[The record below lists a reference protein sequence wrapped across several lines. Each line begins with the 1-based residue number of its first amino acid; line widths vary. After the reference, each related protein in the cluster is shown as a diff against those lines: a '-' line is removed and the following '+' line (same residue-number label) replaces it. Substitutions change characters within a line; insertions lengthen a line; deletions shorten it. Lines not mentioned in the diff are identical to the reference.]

1 MFVNALMVGTA
12 LTIQK
17 WGDWYG
23 SLGFNRP
30 MVAGTIVGLLLGH
43 PTQGIMIGAA
53 LELVYLGSISLGGV
67 MPQDFGMGSVFGT
80 AFGILLSSK
89 TSVAIALSLPISM
102 LGTLLYQ
109 LFKIW
114 ATALVPRFE
123 AHLKEHNI
131 KAFNRLWQIQRAV
144 YLTMWFLLGFVGI
157 MAGTNAIKALV
168 NAIPQP
174 IMNGLTVAA
183 GMLPAVGIALLMI
196 TLWNKKLA
204 PWFFL
209 GFGLVAFFKG
219 TMIEVAFIGI
229 CIAVLVAVGDL
240 ANRHNSGNNGHP
252 QQPINAAASDES
264 VEEDFLND

>member
-1 MFVNALMVGTA
+1 MLVNALMVGIA

-30 MVAGTIVGLLLGH
+30 MIACTVTGILLGH
-43 PTQGIMIGAA
+43 MKEGIMIGAA

-67 MPQDFGMGSVFGT
+67 MPQDFGLGSVFGA

-89 TSVAIALSLPISM
+89 TSVAVALSLPISM
-102 LGTLLYQ
+102 LGTLVYQ

-123 AHLKEHNI
+123 KHLRDKNI
-131 KAFNRLWQIQRAV
+131 NAFNRLWQVQRGV
-144 YLTMWFLLGFVGI
+144 YLLMWFALGFIGI
-157 MAGTNAIKALV
+157 AAGTDAIKALV
-168 NAIPQP
+168 NAIPDQ

-196 TLWNKKLA
+196 TLWDKTLA

-209 GFGLVAFFKG
+209 GFGVVSFFKG

-229 CIAVLVAVGDL
+229 CIAVLVAVSDL
-240 ANRHNSGNNGHP
+240 KKNREAKVQTTNKEN
-252 QQPINAAASDES
+252 
-264 VEEDFLND
+264 VEEDFFND

>member
-1 MFVNALMVGTA
+1 MIMNAIMVGLA

-30 MVAGTIVGLLLGH
+30 MIAGTITGLLLGDLK
-43 PTQGIMIGAA
+43 TGIIVGAA

-67 MPQDFGMGSVFGT
+67 MPQDFGLGSVFGT
-80 AFGILLSSK
+80 AFAIILSSK
-89 TSVAIALSLPISM
+89 TSVAVALSLPISM
-102 LGTLLYQ
+102 LGTLIYQ

-123 AHLKEHNI
+123 THLKNHKI
-131 KAFNRLWQIQRAV
+131 GAYNRLWFTQIGV
-144 YLTMWFLLGFVGI
+144 YLVMWFLVGFGGI
-157 MAGTNAIKALV
+157 AAGTGAVKALV
-168 NAIPQP
+168 AAIPSWL
-174 IMNGLTVAA
+174 MSGLTVAA

-196 TLWNKKLA
+196 TLWNKNLA

-209 GFGLVAFFKG
+209 GFGVVSFFKG

-229 CIAVLVAVGDL
+229 CIAVLVAVSDISK
-240 ANRHNSGNNGHP
+240 HH
-252 QQPINAAASDES
+252 QEKTAAVETKD
-264 VEEDFLND
+264 VEEDFFND

>member
-1 MFVNALMVGTA
+1 MFVNALMVGLA

-17 WGDWYG
+17 FGDWYG

-30 MVAGTIVGLLLGH
+30 MVAGTIVGILLGH

-102 LGTLLYQ
+102 LGTLVYQ
-109 LFKIW
+109 VFKIW

-123 AHLKEHNI
+123 VHLKEHNI
-131 KAFNRLWQIQRAV
+131 KAFNRLWQMQRAV
-144 YLTMWFLLGFVGI
+144 YLGMWFVLGFVGI

-196 TLWNKKLA
+196 TLWNRNLA

-209 GFGLVAFFKG
+209 GFAVVSFFKG

-229 CIAVLVAVGDL
+229 CIAMLVAVADL
-240 ANRHNSGNNGHP
+240 ANRHKGSNDTPTTNG
-252 QQPINAAASDES
+252 ASASDED

>member
-1 MFVNALMVGTA
+1 MLVNALMVGLA
-12 LTIQK
+12 LVIQK

-30 MVAGTIVGLLLGH
+30 MIACTITGILLGH
-43 PTQGIMIGAA
+43 IKEGIMIGAA

-67 MPQDFGMGSVFGT
+67 MPQDFGLGSIFGA

-102 LGTLLYQ
+102 LGTLVYQ

-123 AHLKEHNI
+123 KHLKNHNI
-131 KAFNRLWQIQRAV
+131 KAFNRLWQVQRAA
-144 YLTMWFLLGFVGI
+144 YLIMWFILGFVGI
-157 MAGTNAIKALV
+157 AAGTDAIKALV
-168 NAIPQP
+168 NAIPAQ
-174 IMNGLTVAA
+174 IMSGLTVAA

-196 TLWNKKLA
+196 TLWDKNLA

-209 GFGLVAFFKG
+209 GFGIVAFFKG

-229 CIAVLVAVGDL
+229 CIAVLVAVSDL
-240 ANRHNSGNNGHP
+240 KKHQEAKVVT
-252 QQPINAAASDES
+252 QQSSSNDKD
-264 VEEDFLND
+264 VEEDFFND

>member
-1 MFVNALMVGTA
+1 MTMLWPALMVGLA

-17 WGDWYG
+17 FGDWYG

-30 MVAGTIVGLLLGH
+30 MVAGTIVGILLGH
-43 PTQGIMIGAA
+43 PAEGNTIGAA

-80 AFGILLSSK
+80 AFGILLASK

-102 LGTLLYQ
+102 LGTLVYQ

-123 AHLKEHNI
+123 THLKEHNI
-131 KAFNRLWQIQRAV
+131 RKFNRLWQIQRAV
-144 YLTMWFLLGFVGI
+144 YLFMWFAMGFIGI
-157 MAGTNAIKALV
+157 AVGTNAIKSLV
-168 NAIPQP
+168 AAIPTP
-174 IMNGLTVAA
+174 VMNSLTVAA

-196 TLWNKKLA
+196 TLWNKNLA

-209 GFGLVAFFKG
+209 GFAVVAFFKG
-219 TMIEVAFIGI
+219 TMIEVAFVGV
-229 CIAVLVAVGDL
+229 CIAVLVAIADL
-240 ANRHNSGNNGHP
+240 AKSKQKPAAP
-252 QQPINAAASDES
+252 QGGSSESS
-264 VEEDFLND
+264 VEEDFFND

>member
-1 MFVNALMVGTA
+1 MLVNALMVGIA

-30 MVAGTIVGLLLGH
+30 MIACTITGFLLGDLKA
-43 PTQGIMIGAA
+43 GIMIGAA

-67 MPQDFGMGSVFGT
+67 MPQDFGLGSVFGA
-80 AFGILLSSK
+80 AFGIILGSK
-89 TSVAIALSLPISM
+89 TSVAVALSIPISM
-102 LGTLLYQ
+102 LGTLVYQ

-123 AHLKEHNI
+123 THLKNHNI
-131 KAFNRLWQIQRAV
+131 KAFNRLWQAQRGV
-144 YLTMWFLLGFVGI
+144 YLLMWFLLGFIGLA
-157 MAGTNAIKALV
+157 AGTDAIKALV
-168 NAIPQP
+168 NAIPAQV
-174 IMNGLTVAA
+174 MSGLTVAA

-196 TLWNKKLA
+196 TLWNKNLA

-209 GFGLVAFFKG
+209 GFGVVAFFKG

-240 ANRHNSGNNGHP
+240 NKR
-252 QQPINAAASDES
+252 QQAKVVTKDTSEDKS
-264 VEEDFLND
+264 VEEDFFND